1 MPDAKMFL
9 DRRKHPRVQTSIPVR
24 YRVIDDQKEI
34 ASLMERRRKDQQST
48 TIDLS
53 EGGAY
58 IATTD
63 PVGAGSLIRLEV
75 RLPGVPETLSAF
87 AEVVWSNETGCGLR
101 YLAMKDDDAKHMRDF
116 IEKSAT

>member
-24 YRVIDDQKEI
+24 YRLIDDQKEI
-34 ASLMERRRKDQQST
+34 ASLIERRNRDKQSS

-58 IATTD
+58 IAT
-63 PVGAGSLIRLEV
+63 PEAVGAGSLIRLEI
-75 RLPGVPETLSAF
+75 RLPGVAETLSAF
-87 AEVVWSNETGCGLR
+87 AEVVWANETGCGLR
-101 YLAMKDDDAKHMRDF
+101 YLAMKDEDAQMMRDY
-116 IEKSAT
+116 IENAPR

>member
-9 DRRKHPRVQTSIPVR
+9 DRRKYPRVQTSVPVR

-34 ASLMERRRKDQQST
+34 ATLMERRRKDQQST
-48 TIDLS
+48 SVDLS

-58 IATTD
+58 IAVTE
-63 PVGAGSLIRLEV
+63 PVGAGSLIRLEIRV
-75 RLPGVPETLSAF
+75 PGLPESLSAF
-87 AEVVWSNETGCGLR
+87 AEVVWANETGCGLR

-116 IEKSAT
+116 IDKSAT